1 MAINETKEKVV
12 EEIPEVVEA
21 EPLTQKEIETIAGE
35 LIEANPEKQK
45 LMVDNIYA
53 MSATVLLN
61 VASQVVTLVK
71 KSMDSTDRHYKRFS
85 DQCDAVLVALNSYVK
100 DGSVTK
106 EEKAKAREDM
116 MELIRMSN
124 KARDDAEKSNNKKF
138 WAGIGVVGV
147 AALSV
152 ISLIAG
158 AIGAAVGSKK
168 D

>member
-12 EEIPEVVEA
+12 EEIPEGVEA

-35 LIEANPEKQK
+35 LIKADPEKQK

-53 MSATVLLN
+53 KSTIDLLN
-61 VASQVVTLVK
+61 VASQFVTLVK
-71 KSMDSTDRHYKRFS
+71 KSMDSTDRRYKRFS
-85 DQCDAVLVALNSYVK
+85 DQCDVILDALNSYVK
-100 DGSVTK
+100 DGNVTK

-138 WAGIGVVGV
+138 WGVIGV
-147 AALSV
+147 AALGV
-152 ISLIAG
+152 IGLIARK
-158 AIGAAVGSKK
+158 IGAAVGSKK

>member
-35 LIEANPEKQK
+35 LIKADPEKQK

-53 MSATVLLN
+53 KSTIDLLN
-61 VASQVVTLVK
+61 VASQLATLVK

-85 DQCDAVLVALNSYVK
+85 DQCDVILDALNSYVK
-100 DGSVTK
+100 DGNVTK

-138 WAGIGVVGV
+138 WGVIGV
-147 AALSV
+147 AALGV
-152 ISLIAG
+152 IGLIARK
-158 AIGAAVGSKK
+158 IDAAVGSKK

>member
-35 LIEANPEKQK
+35 LIKADPEKQK
-45 LMVDNIYA
+45 LIVDNIYA
-53 MSATVLLN
+53 KSTIDLLN
-61 VASQVVTLVK
+61 VASQFVTLVK

-85 DQCDAVLVALNSYVK
+85 DQCDVILDALNSYVK
-100 DGSVTK
+100 DSNVTK

-138 WAGIGVVGV
+138 WGVIGV
-147 AALSV
+147 AALGV
-152 ISLIAG
+152 IGLIARK
-158 AIGAAVGSKK
+158 IDAAVGSKK

>member
-12 EEIPEVVEA
+12 EEIPEGVEA

-35 LIEANPEKQK
+35 LIKADPEKQK

-53 MSATVLLN
+53 KSTIDLLN
-61 VASQVVTLVK
+61 VASQFVTLVK
-71 KSMDSTDRHYKRFS
+71 KSMDSTDRRYKRFS
-85 DQCDAVLVALNSYVK
+85 DQCDVILDALNSYVK
-100 DGSVTK
+100 DGNVTK

-138 WAGIGVVGV
+138 WGVIGV
-147 AALSV
+147 AALGV
-152 ISLIAG
+152 IGLIARK
-158 AIGAAVGSKK
+158 IGAAVGRKK

>member
-12 EEIPEVVEA
+12 EEIPEGVEA

-35 LIEANPEKQK
+35 LIKADPEKQK

-53 MSATVLLN
+53 KSTIDLLN
-61 VASQVVTLVK
+61 VASQFVTLVK
-71 KSMDSTDRHYKRFS
+71 KSMDSTDRRYKRFS
-85 DQCDAVLVALNSYVK
+85 DQCDVILDALNSYVK
-100 DGSVTK
+100 DGNVTK

-138 WAGIGVVGV
+138 WGVISV
-147 AALSV
+147 AALGV
-152 ISLIAG
+152 IGLIARK
-158 AIGAAVGSKK
+158 IGAAVGRKK

>member
-1 MAINETKEKVV
+1 MSINETEEEVV
-12 EEIPEVVEA
+12 EEIQEVVEA

-35 LIEANPEKQK
+35 LIKADPEKQK

-53 MSATVLLN
+53 KSTIDLLN
-61 VASQVVTLVK
+61 VASQFVTLVK
-71 KSMDSTDRHYKRFS
+71 KSMDSTDRRYKRFS
-85 DQCDAVLVALNSYVK
+85 DQCDVILDALNSYVK
-100 DGSVTK
+100 DGNVTK

-138 WAGIGVVGV
+138 WGVIGV
-147 AALSV
+147 AALGV
-152 ISLIAG
+152 IGLIARK
-158 AIGAAVGSKK
+158 ICAAVGSKK

>member
-12 EEIPEVVEA
+12 EEIPEGVEA

-35 LIEANPEKQK
+35 LIKADPEKQK

-53 MSATVLLN
+53 KSTIDLLN
-61 VASQVVTLVK
+61 VASQFVTLVK
-71 KSMDSTDRHYKRFS
+71 KSMDSTDRRYKRFS
-85 DQCDAVLVALNSYVK
+85 DQCDVILDALNSYVK
-100 DGSVTK
+100 DGNVTK

-138 WAGIGVVGV
+138 WGVIGV
-147 AALSV
+147 AALGV
-152 ISLIAG
+152 IGLIARK
-158 AIGAAVGSKK
+158 ICAAVGSKK

>member
-12 EEIPEVVEA
+12 EEIPGVVEA

-53 MSATVLLN
+53 RSATDLLN
-61 VASQVVTLVK
+61 VASQVATLVK

-85 DQCDAVLVALNSYVK
+85 DQCDVVLDALNSYVK
-100 DGSVTK
+100 DGNVTK

-138 WAGIGVVGV
+138 WAGIGVALGV
-147 AALSV
+147 
-152 ISLIAG
+152 IGLIAR
-158 AIGAAVGSKK
+158 AIDAAVGSKK

>member
-1 MAINETKEKVV
+1 MAINETEEEVV

-35 LIEANPEKQK
+35 LIKADPEKQK

-53 MSATVLLN
+53 KSTIDLLN
-61 VASQVVTLVK
+61 VASQFVTLVK

-85 DQCDAVLVALNSYVK
+85 DQCDVILDALNSYVK
-100 DGSVTK
+100 DGNVTK

-138 WAGIGVVGV
+138 WGVIGV
-147 AALSV
+147 AALGV
-152 ISLIAG
+152 IGLIARK
-158 AIGAAVGSKK
+158 IGAAVGSKK

>member
-1 MAINETKEKVV
+1 MSINETEEEVV

-35 LIEANPEKQK
+35 LIKADPEKQK

-53 MSATVLLN
+53 KSTIDLLN
-61 VASQVVTLVK
+61 VASQFVTLVK
-71 KSMDSTDRHYKRFS
+71 KSMDSTDRHCKRFS
-85 DQCDAVLVALNSYVK
+85 DQCDVILDALNSYVK
-100 DGSVTK
+100 DGNVTK

-138 WAGIGVVGV
+138 WGVIGV
-147 AALSV
+147 AALGV
-152 ISLIAG
+152 IGLIARK
-158 AIGAAVGSKK
+158 IGAAVGSKK

>member
-1 MAINETKEKVV
+1 MAINETEEEVV

-35 LIEANPEKQK
+35 LIKADPEKQK

-53 MSATVLLN
+53 KSTIDLLN
-61 VASQVVTLVK
+61 VASQFVTLVK
-71 KSMDSTDRHYKRFS
+71 KSMDSTDRRYKRFS
-85 DQCDAVLVALNSYVK
+85 DQCDVILDALNSYVK
-100 DGSVTK
+100 DGNVTK

-138 WAGIGVVGV
+138 WGVIGV
-147 AALSV
+147 AALGV
-152 ISLIAG
+152 IGLIARK
-158 AIGAAVGSKK
+158 IGAAVGSKK

>member
-1 MAINETKEKVV
+1 MAINETEEEVV

-35 LIEANPEKQK
+35 LIKADPEKQK
-45 LMVDNIYA
+45 LIVDNIYA
-53 MSATVLLN
+53 KSTIDLLN
-61 VASQVVTLVK
+61 VASQFVTLVK

-85 DQCDAVLVALNSYVK
+85 DQCDVILDALNSYVK
-100 DGSVTK
+100 DGNVTK

-138 WAGIGVVGV
+138 WGVIGV
-147 AALSV
+147 AALGV
-152 ISLIAG
+152 IGLIARK
-158 AIGAAVGSKK
+158 IDAAVGSKK

>member
-12 EEIPEVVEA
+12 EEIPEGVEA

-35 LIEANPEKQK
+35 LIKADPEKQK

-53 MSATVLLN
+53 KSTIDLLN
-61 VASQVVTLVK
+61 VASQFVPLVK
-71 KSMDSTDRHYKRFS
+71 KSMDSTDRRYKRFS
-85 DQCDAVLVALNSYVK
+85 DQCDVILDALNSYVK
-100 DGSVTK
+100 DGNVTK

-138 WAGIGVVGV
+138 WGVIGV
-147 AALSV
+147 AALGV
-152 ISLIAG
+152 IGLIARK
-158 AIGAAVGSKK
+158 IGAAVGSKK

>member
-12 EEIPEVVEA
+12 EEIPEGVEA
-21 EPLTQKEIETIAGE
+21 EPLAQKEIETIAGE
-35 LIEANPEKQK
+35 LIKADPEKQK

-53 MSATVLLN
+53 KSTIDLLN
-61 VASQVVTLVK
+61 VASQFVTLVK

-85 DQCDAVLVALNSYVK
+85 HQCDLILDALNSYVK
-100 DGSVTK
+100 DGNVTK

-138 WAGIGVVGV
+138 WGVIGV
-147 AALSV
+147 AALGV
-152 ISLIAG
+152 IGLIARK
-158 AIGAAVGSKK
+158 IGAAVGSKK

>member
-35 LIEANPEKQK
+35 LIKADPEKQK

-53 MSATVLLN
+53 KSTIDLLN
-61 VASQVVTLVK
+61 VASQFVTLVK
-71 KSMDSTDRHYKRFS
+71 KSMDSTDRRYKRFS
-85 DQCDAVLVALNSYVK
+85 DQCDVILDALNSYVK
-100 DGSVTK
+100 DGNVTK

-138 WAGIGVVGV
+138 WGVIGV
-147 AALSV
+147 AALGV
-152 ISLIAG
+152 IGLIARK
-158 AIGAAVGSKK
+158 IGAAVGSKK

>member
-35 LIEANPEKQK
+35 LIKADPEKQK
-45 LMVDNIYA
+45 LMIDNIYA
-53 MSATVLLN
+53 KSTIDLLN
-61 VASQVVTLVK
+61 VASQFVTLVK

-85 DQCDAVLVALNSYVK
+85 DQCDVILDALNSYVK
-100 DGSVTK
+100 DGNVAK

-138 WAGIGVVGV
+138 WGVIGV
-147 AALSV
+147 AALGV
-152 ISLIAG
+152 IGLIARK
-158 AIGAAVGSKK
+158 IGAAVGSKK

>member
-35 LIEANPEKQK
+35 LIKADPEKQK

-53 MSATVLLN
+53 KSTIDLLN
-61 VASQVVTLVK
+61 VASQLATLVK

-85 DQCDAVLVALNSYVK
+85 DQCDVILDALNSYVK
-100 DGSVTK
+100 DGNVTK
-106 EEKAKAREDM
+106 EEKAKARENM

-138 WAGIGVVGV
+138 WGVIGV

-152 ISLIAG
+152 IGLIA
-158 AIGAAVGSKK
+158 IKISAAVGSKK